1 VGSRVAQGFSSESDI
16 IITSR
21 KSGRENSGQTT
32 FNTWL
37 DTELQGHHS
46 DQDLR
51 VSERDHEFVPLNS
64 SDLLAYVTY
73 VDPRIYAHL
82 VFIYFQEIAAE

>member
-1 VGSRVAQGFSSESDI
+1 MGSRVAQGFSSESDI

-32 FNTWL
+32 VNTWL
-37 DTELQGHHS
+37 DTELQEHHS

-51 VSERDHEFVPLNS
+51 VSERDHELVPLNLPI
-64 SDLLAYVTY
+64 SDLLAY